1 MLTAMQGFLPDERIT
16 RLRNLALLASGLFLS
31 ESAHLS
37 KIVRTW
43 PLAGRLVSLTNR
55 LRRFLK
61 NESARPGRLY
71 RPVARKLLSRFEE
84 PWQTVRLILD
94 TTKVGAGHRILTVS
108 LAYRKRALPL
118 LWSVH
123 RGRKGHTGVE
133 KQIAL
138 LRRLKPLLPEQSTVS
153 VVGDSEFSSAK
164 LLRWLSEKGFE
175 HVLRTG
181 GHCKVR
187 REGKWRKLSQVPLE
201 EGQTRRVGA
210 VRFTEQHDYQGA
222 HLVMHWA
229 EGEDEPWYLLS
240 SRPVG
245 RAALERY
252 EKRMWTEELYADLKG
267 HGVDLEATGLV
278 HSERISRLVLG
289 ACWMYVWL
297 LVLGSYVVKRGWRH
311 LVDRKSR
318 RDKSY
323 FRIGWDSCAAM
334 YTPRRPHQA
343 TLYPLPPKVMGS
355 QIWRYFFA
363 SRRFAFLRLLE
374 PLCFRENSLW
384 RF

>member
-1 MLTAMQGFLPDERIT
+1 MQDSLRLSRKMLAAMQGFLPDERIT

-61 NESARPGRLY
+61 NESAQPGRLY
-71 RPVARKLLSRFEE
+71 RPVARKLLSRFGE

-94 TTKVGAGHRILTVS
+94 TTKVGTGHRILTVS

-118 LWSVH
+118 LWSVFE
-123 RGRKGHTGVE
+123 GRKGHTGADA
-133 KQIAL
+133 QIAL
-138 LRRLKPLLPEQSTVS
+138 LKRLKPLLPEQGEVC
-153 VVGDSEFSSAK
+153 VLGDSEFGSVK
-164 LLRWLSEKGFE
+164 FLRWLASKDFE
-175 HVLRTG
+175 YVLRTG
-181 GHCKVR
+181 GH
-187 REGKWRKLSQVPLE
+187 SQVHRQGQWQKLTDLPLE

-210 VRFTEQHDYQGA
+210 VRFTEQHDYRGA
-222 HLVMHWA
+222 HLIMHWT
-229 EGEDEPWYLLS
+229 EGEDEPWHLLS
-240 SRPVG
+240 SQPVG
-245 RAALERY
+245 QHTLERY

-278 HSERISRLVLG
+278 HTARISRLMLG

-323 FRIGWDSCAAM
+323 FRIGWDF
-334 YTPRRPHQA
+334 TRRCIRLGNPIR
-343 TLYPLPPKVMGS
+343 L
-355 QIWRYFFA
+355 
-363 SRRFAFLRLLE
+363 RFAPYVRK
-374 PLCFRENSLW
+374 
-384 RF
+384 

>member
-1 MLTAMQGFLPDERIT
+1 MQDSLRLSRKMLAAMQGFLPDERIT
-16 RLRNLALLASGLFLS
+16 RLRNLALLASGLFLA
-31 ESAHLS
+31 ESAHLG

-61 NESARPGRLY
+61 NGSVGPGRLY
-71 RPVARKLLSRFEE
+71 RPLARKLLSGFEE

-94 TTKVGAGHRILTVS
+94 TTKVGAGHRALTVS

-118 LWSVH
+118 AWSVH
-123 RGRKGHTGVE
+123 SGRKGHTGAG

-138 LRRLKPLLPEQSTVS
+138 LRRLKPLLPEESAVH
-153 VVGDSEFSSAK
+153 VVGDSEFGSVK
-164 LLRWLSEKGFE
+164 LLRWLSQEGFE
-175 HVLRTG
+175 YVLRTG
-181 GHCKVR
+181 GHSKIYYQ
-187 REGKWRKLSQVPLE
+187 GQWRKLAQVPLE
-201 EGQTRRVGA
+201 EEQTRLVGA
-210 VRFTEQHDYQGA
+210 VRFTQQHDYEGA
-222 HLVMHWA
+222 HLIMYWA

-240 SRPVG
+240 SQPVD
-245 RAALERY
+245 AHTLKRY
-252 EKRMWTEELYADLKG
+252 ERRMWTEELYADLKG

-278 HSERISRLVLG
+278 HSERIDRLMLG

-323 FRIGWDSCAAM
+323 FRIGWDF
-334 YTPRRPHQA
+334 TRRCIRLGNPIR
-343 TLYPLPPKVMGS
+343 L
-355 QIWRYFFA
+355 
-363 SRRFAFLRLLE
+363 RFAPYVRK
-374 PLCFRENSLW
+374 
-384 RF
+384 